1 MPKSEA
7 LAKTGLPNTP
17 TVGFIGSCYH
27 YHGVQYL
34 IKAAP
39 LVLQKMPQVRFVV
52 AGDGAQLE
60 AWKTLSRE
68 LKVNEAFTF
77 TGKVPFSLA
86 PYYINSFDICVA
98 PWDTALVP
106 KDGQSPMKFFDYLAC
121 GKPVIA
127 SPVSSVVKLINK
139 FRCGITCDVKNSE
152 VFAELII
159 ELLSNPK
166 IREPLEKTTREVV
179 TENFTWEITS
189 RKIEQV
195 LKGIR

>member
-1 MPKSEA
+1 
-7 LAKTGLPNTP
+7 
-17 TVGFIGSCYH
+17 
-27 YHGVQYL
+27 
-34 IKAAP
+34 
-39 LVLQKMPQVRFVV
+39 
-52 AGDGAQLE
+52 
-60 AWKTLSRE
+60 
-68 LKVNEAFTF
+68 
-77 TGKVPFSLA
+77 LA

-121 GKPVIA
+121 SKPVIA
-127 SPVSSVVKLINK
+127 SPVSSAVKLINK

-166 IREPLEKTTREVV
+166 IRESLGKIAREVV

-195 LKGIR
+195 LEGIR